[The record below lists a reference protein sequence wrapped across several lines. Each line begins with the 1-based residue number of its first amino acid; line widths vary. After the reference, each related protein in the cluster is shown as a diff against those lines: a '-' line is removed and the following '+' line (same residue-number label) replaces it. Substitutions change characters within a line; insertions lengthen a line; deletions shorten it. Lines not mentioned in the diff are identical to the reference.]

1 LDPPPGIPPPAVVGA
16 SSPLAEIQ
24 QAARPEQLTPVP
36 KRTDLESILI
46 LGSGPIVIGQA
57 CEFDYSGTQAVRA
70 LKEEGYRVI
79 LVNSNPATIMT
90 DPDLAD
96 ATYIEPLSASWVT
109 RVIEVEKP
117 DALLPTMGGQTALNL
132 AMELEK
138 RGVLEKH
145 DVELIGANA
154 TSIQMAEDR
163 EAFTDAMYRI
173 GLSVPHGGFAKNPD
187 QALGIV
193 EDTGYPAIIR
203 PSFTLGGTGGGIAY
217 NLEEFEAQVRKGLD
231 ASPITEVLIDRSVI
245 GWREFELEV
254 VRDGAD
260 NVIIVCSIENFD
272 PMGVHTGDSITVA
285 PAQTLTDVEYQKMR
299 DAAIAIIREI
309 GVEAGGCNIQF
320 AVSPDDGEMLVV
332 EMNPR
337 VSRSSAL
344 ASKAT
349 GFPIARIGAK
359 LAVGYHLDELPNDIT
374 KTTPAS
380 FEPVLDYVVVKIPR
394 FAFEKFPEVDPVLG
408 VQMKAVGETMAIGRT
423 FRSAWQ
429 KGFRGLEIDRAGWVH
444 SPRLKDDGLE
454 ADDSESVLAALRRP
468 TAERPFQLK
477 RAMESGISEAD
488 IFEATNIDPWFL
500 DQLRGIVELEE
511 WYSTLPEVGAEELR
525 LMKREGFGDRQLADL
540 RGETEEAVRRR
551 RWDEGIRPTYNVVD
565 TCAGEF
571 PAATPYFYSSYEEE
585 NESSPS
591 AGDKI
596 IILGS
601 GPNRI
606 GQGIEFDY
614 CCVQA
619 VLGLN
624 DAGYETIMINS
635 NPETVSTDFDV
646 SDKLY
651 FEPLT
656 LEDVLEIIHLESP
669 KGVIVQL
676 GGQTPLKLAEALQ
689 ELGAPILG
697 TSVDA
702 IDRAEDRERFA
713 AVCDIVGAA
722 VPENGVSTSVQRALE
737 VAEEIGYPVLVRPSY
752 VLGGRAME
760 IVYDEESL
768 KGYFTRAVRASPDH
782 PVLIDRFL
790 EDAFEADVDALCDGE
805 EVVIGGIMQ
814 HIEDAGVHSGDSACV
829 LPPYLLGPEE
839 LDVIR
844 DLTRRFALEL
854 GVVGLVNVQY
864 AIRDGQVYVLEVNPR
879 ASRTIPFVGKA
890 TGVPLARLAARVM
903 AGEKL
908 ADLGVPAEPPVP
920 GVAVK
925 EAVFPFN
932 RFEVDTLLGPEMR
945 STGEV
950 MGIDDSF
957 GMAFA
962 KAAKASG
969 NAVPLKGGA
978 LVVSVNDRDKA
989 TVTPIIRR
997 FHDLGFRILATRG
1010 THRYLSHLGIRSE
1023 RIFKVGEGRPNIVDG
1038 IVSGEV
1044 GLLINTP
1051 LGKKSQY
1058 DDYAM
1063 RRAAITHNIPYLT
1076 TMSAASAACDALIAL
1091 RSRVH
1096 TVRSIQDRIARLE
1109 A

>member
-1 LDPPPGIPPPAVVGA
+1 
-16 SSPLAEIQ
+16 
-24 QAARPEQLTPVP
+24 
-36 KRTDLESILI
+36 
-46 LGSGPIVIGQA
+46 
-57 CEFDYSGTQAVRA
+57 
-70 LKEEGYRVI
+70 
-79 LVNSNPATIMT
+79 
-90 DPDLAD
+90 
-96 ATYIEPLSASWVT
+96 
-109 RVIEVEKP
+109 
-117 DALLPTMGGQTALNL
+117 
-132 AMELEK
+132 
-138 RGVLEKH
+138 
-145 DVELIGANA
+145 
-154 TSIQMAEDR
+154 
-163 EAFTDAMYRI
+163 
-173 GLSVPHGGFAKNPD
+173 
-187 QALGIV
+187 
-193 EDTGYPAIIR
+193 
-203 PSFTLGGTGGGIAY
+203 
-217 NLEEFEAQVRKGLD
+217 
-231 ASPITEVLIDRSVI
+231 
-245 GWREFELEV
+245 
-254 VRDGAD
+254 
-260 NVIIVCSIENFD
+260 
-272 PMGVHTGDSITVA
+272 
-285 PAQTLTDVEYQKMR
+285 
-299 DAAIAIIREI
+299 
-309 GVEAGGCNIQF
+309 VEAGGCNIQF
-320 AVSPDDGEMLVV
+320 AVNPADGEMLVV

-349 GFPIARIGAK
+349 GFPIARVGAK
-359 LAVGYHLDELPNDIT
+359 LAVGYRLDELPNDIT
-374 KTTPAS
+374 ETTPAS
-380 FEPVLDYVVVKIPR
+380 FEPVLDYVVVKLPR
-394 FAFEKFPEVDPVLG
+394 FAFEKFPEVDPILG

-429 KGFRGLEIDRAGWVH
+429 KGFRGLEIERAGWVAGP
-444 SPRLKDDGLE
+444 SLEDDGLE
-454 ADDSESVLAALRRP
+454 ADDPETLLAALRRP
-468 TAERPFQLK
+468 RSERPFQLR
-477 RAMESGISEAD
+477 RALEAGIPREE
-488 IFEATNIDPWFL
+488 IFEATHIDPWFL
-500 DQLRGIVELEE
+500 DQLDQILEME
-511 WYSTLPEVGAEELR
+511 SWYRDLDEVGPNHLR
-525 LMKREGFGDRQLADL
+525 LMKREGFSDRQLADL
-540 RGETEEAVRRR
+540 RGETEGAVRSR
-551 RWDEGIRPTYNVVD
+551 RWEWGIHPTYNVVD

-571 PAATPYFYSSYEEE
+571 PAATPYFYSSYES
-585 NESSPS
+585 ESESIPS
-591 AGDKI
+591 DGDKI

-624 DAGYETIMINS
+624 DAGFETIMVNS

-656 LEDVLEIIHLESP
+656 LEDVLEIIRLEDP
-669 KGVIVQL
+669 RGVIVQL
-676 GGQTPLKLAEALQ
+676 GGQTPLKLAAALQ

-713 AVCDIVGAA
+713 EVCQRVGAQ
-722 VPENGVSTSVQRALE
+722 VPRNGVATSVEKALE
-737 VAEEIGYPVLVRPSY
+737 VAQRIGYPVLVRPSY

-760 IVYDEESL
+760 IVYDEASL
-768 KGYFTRAVRASPDH
+768 KGYFARAVQASPDH
-782 PVLIDRFL
+782 PVLIDSFL
-790 EDAFEADVDALCDGE
+790 EDAFEADVDAISDGVD
-805 EVVIGGIMQ
+805 VVIGGIMQ

-829 LPPYLLGPEE
+829 LPPYLLGAREME
-839 LDVIR
+839 VMGN
-844 DLTRRFALEL
+844 LTRKFAMEL

-864 AIRDGQVYVLEVNPR
+864 AIRDGEVYVLEVNPR

-908 ADLGVPAEPPVP
+908 ADLQIPAEPQVP

-950 MGIDDSF
+950 MGFDDSF

-969 NAVPLKGGA
+969 NAVPLHGGS
-978 LVVSVNDRDKA
+978 LVVSVNDRDKG
-989 TVTPIIRR
+989 TVTPILRR
-997 FHDLGFRILATRG
+997 FQDLGFEILATRG
-1010 THRYLSHLGIRSE
+1010 THAYLSRLGIQSK
-1023 RIFKVGEGRPNIVDG
+1023 RIFKVGEGRPDIVDG

-1091 RSRVH
+1091 RSR
-1096 TVRSIQDRIARLE
+1096 TPRVRAIQDRILDLRRKVQDGE
-1109 A
+1109 EE

>member
-1 LDPPPGIPPPAVVGA
+1 
-16 SSPLAEIQ
+16 
-24 QAARPEQLTPVP
+24 VP
-36 KRTDLESILI
+36 KRTDLHTILI

-96 ATYIEPLSASWVT
+96 RTYIEPLTVEWVAQ
-109 RVIEVEKP
+109 VIREERP
-117 DALLPTMGGQTALNL
+117 DALLPTMGGQTALNI
-132 AMELEK
+132 AMDLHRNGFLQE
-138 RGVLEKH
+138 H

-163 EAFTDAMYRI
+163 EEFTEAMTRI
-173 GLSVPHGGFAKNPD
+173 GLAVPRGGFARTLDEAKS
-187 QALGIV
+187 IV
-193 EDTGYPAIIR
+193 EDTGYPAIVR

-217 NLEEFEAQVRKGLD
+217 NLEEFESQVRRGLD
-231 ASPITEVLIDRSVI
+231 ASPITEVLIDRSVL
-245 GWREFELEV
+245 GWKEYELEV
-254 VRDGAD
+254 VRDGSD

-285 PAQTLTDVEYQKMR
+285 PAQTLSDVEYQRMR

-320 AVSPDDGEMLVV
+320 TVNPENGEMLVV

-349 GFPIARIGAK
+349 GFPIARVGAK
-359 LAVGYHLDELPNDIT
+359 LAVGYLLHELPNDIT

-380 FEPVLDYVVVKIPR
+380 FEPVLDYVVVKFPR
-394 FAFEKFPEVDPVLG
+394 FAFEKFPEVDSALG

-423 FRSAWQ
+423 FRAAWQ
-429 KGFRGLEIDRAGWVH
+429 KGLRGLETDRHGWVTG
-444 SPRLKDDGLE
+444 SRPIDDGLE
-454 ADDSESVLAALRRP
+454 SDDHEGLLAALRIP
-468 TAERPFQLK
+468 TSERPFQLR
-477 RAMESGISEAD
+477 RALELGIPGDE
-488 IFEATNIDPWFL
+488 IFEATGIDPWFL
-500 DQLRGIVELEE
+500 DQLQAILDMEE
-511 WYSTLPEVGAEELR
+511 DYREAGEIHREHLL
-525 LMKREGFGDRQLADL
+525 LMKRDGFSDRQLAEL
-540 RGETEEAVRRR
+540 RGETEEEVRER
-551 RWDEGIRPTYNVVD
+551 RWSWGLRPTFNVVD

-571 PAATPYFYSSYEEE
+571 PAETPYFYSSYEEE
-585 NESSPS
+585 NESLPS
-591 AGDKI
+591 ERRKI
-596 IILGS
+596 VILGS

-619 VLGLN
+619 VLGLREV
-624 DAGYETIMINS
+624 GYETIMVNS

-656 LEDVLEIIHLESP
+656 LEDVLEIVHHEDPL
-669 KGVIVQL
+669 GVIVQL
-676 GGQTPLKLAEALQ
+676 GGQTPLKLAEGLEAH
-689 ELGAPILG
+689 GAPVLG
-697 TSVDA
+697 TTVDA

-713 AVCDIVGAA
+713 EVCSNVGAE
-722 VPENGVSTSVQRALE
+722 VPENGVATSQEAALQ
-737 VAEEIGYPVLVRPSY
+737 VASQVGYPVLVRPSY

-760 IVYDEESL
+760 IVYDEASL
-768 KGYFTRAVRASPDH
+768 EGYFDRAVRASPDR
-782 PVLIDRFL
+782 PVLIDRFV
-790 EDAFEADVDALCDGE
+790 EDAFEADVDALSDGDD
-805 EVVIGGIMQ
+805 VVIGGIMQ

-829 LPPYLLGPEE
+829 LPPYLLSTQE
-839 LDVIR
+839 LDAIR
-844 DLTRRFALEL
+844 ELTRRFALEL
-854 GVVGLVNVQY
+854 GVVGLLNVQF
-864 AIRDGQVYVLEVNPR
+864 AIRDGRVYVLEVNPR
-879 ASRTIPFVGKA
+879 ASRTIPFVSKA

-908 ADLGVPAEPPVP
+908 ADLGVPEEPPVP

-962 KAAKASG
+962 KAAASAG
-969 NAVPLKGGA
+969 NEVPLNGGT
-978 LVVSVNDRDKA
+978 LVVSVNDRDKP

-997 FHDLGFRILATRG
+997 FHDLGFRVQATRG
-1010 THRYLSHLGIRSE
+1010 THAYLSRLGIPSE
-1023 RIFKVGEGRPNIVDG
+1023 RIFKVGEGRPHIVDG
-1038 IVSGEV
+1038 IVSGDV
-1044 GLLINTP
+1044 DVLINTP

-1063 RRAAITHNIPYLT
+1063 RRAAITHGVPYLT

-1091 RSRVH
+1091 RSRAH
-1096 TVRSIQDRIARLE
+1096 TVRALQDRIASLRVNTE
-1109 A
+1109 ES

>member
-1 LDPPPGIPPPAVVGA
+1 
-16 SSPLAEIQ
+16 
-24 QAARPEQLTPVP
+24 
-36 KRTDLESILI
+36 
-46 LGSGPIVIGQA
+46 
-57 CEFDYSGTQAVRA
+57 
-70 LKEEGYRVI
+70 
-79 LVNSNPATIMT
+79 
-90 DPDLAD
+90 
-96 ATYIEPLSASWVT
+96 
-109 RVIEVEKP
+109 
-117 DALLPTMGGQTALNL
+117 
-132 AMELEK
+132 
-138 RGVLEKH
+138 
-145 DVELIGANA
+145 
-154 TSIQMAEDR
+154 
-163 EAFTDAMYRI
+163 
-173 GLSVPHGGFAKNPD
+173 
-187 QALGIV
+187 
-193 EDTGYPAIIR
+193 
-203 PSFTLGGTGGGIAY
+203 
-217 NLEEFEAQVRKGLD
+217 
-231 ASPITEVLIDRSVI
+231 
-245 GWREFELEV
+245 
-254 VRDGAD
+254 
-260 NVIIVCSIENFD
+260 
-272 PMGVHTGDSITVA
+272 
-285 PAQTLTDVEYQKMR
+285 
-299 DAAIAIIREI
+299 
-309 GVEAGGCNIQF
+309 
-320 AVSPDDGEMLVV
+320 
-332 EMNPR
+332 
-337 VSRSSAL
+337 
-344 ASKAT
+344 
-349 GFPIARIGAK
+349 
-359 LAVGYHLDELPNDIT
+359 
-374 KTTPAS
+374 
-380 FEPVLDYVVVKIPR
+380 
-394 FAFEKFPEVDPVLG
+394 
-408 VQMKAVGETMAIGRT
+408 
-423 FRSAWQ
+423 
-429 KGFRGLEIDRAGWVH
+429 
-444 SPRLKDDGLE
+444 
-454 ADDSESVLAALRRP
+454 
-468 TAERPFQLK
+468 
-477 RAMESGISEAD
+477 
-488 IFEATNIDPWFL
+488 
-500 DQLRGIVELEE
+500 
-511 WYSTLPEVGAEELR
+511 
-525 LMKREGFGDRQLADL
+525 
-540 RGETEEAVRRR
+540 
-551 RWDEGIRPTYNVVD
+551 VVD

>member
-1 LDPPPGIPPPAVVGA
+1 
-16 SSPLAEIQ
+16 
-24 QAARPEQLTPVP
+24 
-36 KRTDLESILI
+36 
-46 LGSGPIVIGQA
+46 
-57 CEFDYSGTQAVRA
+57 
-70 LKEEGYRVI
+70 
-79 LVNSNPATIMT
+79 
-90 DPDLAD
+90 
-96 ATYIEPLSASWVT
+96 
-109 RVIEVEKP
+109 
-117 DALLPTMGGQTALNL
+117 
-132 AMELEK
+132 
-138 RGVLEKH
+138 
-145 DVELIGANA
+145 
-154 TSIQMAEDR
+154 
-163 EAFTDAMYRI
+163 
-173 GLSVPHGGFAKNPD
+173 
-187 QALGIV
+187 
-193 EDTGYPAIIR
+193 
-203 PSFTLGGTGGGIAY
+203 
-217 NLEEFEAQVRKGLD
+217 
-231 ASPITEVLIDRSVI
+231 
-245 GWREFELEV
+245 
-254 VRDGAD
+254 
-260 NVIIVCSIENFD
+260 
-272 PMGVHTGDSITVA
+272 
-285 PAQTLTDVEYQKMR
+285 
-299 DAAIAIIREI
+299 
-309 GVEAGGCNIQF
+309 
-320 AVSPDDGEMLVV
+320 
-332 EMNPR
+332 
-337 VSRSSAL
+337 
-344 ASKAT
+344 
-349 GFPIARIGAK
+349 
-359 LAVGYHLDELPNDIT
+359 
-374 KTTPAS
+374 
-380 FEPVLDYVVVKIPR
+380 
-394 FAFEKFPEVDPVLG
+394 
-408 VQMKAVGETMAIGRT
+408 
-423 FRSAWQ
+423 
-429 KGFRGLEIDRAGWVH
+429 
-444 SPRLKDDGLE
+444 
-454 ADDSESVLAALRRP
+454 
-468 TAERPFQLK
+468 
-477 RAMESGISEAD
+477 
-488 IFEATNIDPWFL
+488 
-500 DQLRGIVELEE
+500 
-511 WYSTLPEVGAEELR
+511 
-525 LMKREGFGDRQLADL
+525 
-540 RGETEEAVRRR
+540 
-551 RWDEGIRPTYNVVD
+551 VVD

-591 AGDKI
+591 PGEKI

-624 DAGYETIMINS
+624 EVGYETIMINS

-656 LEDVLEIIHLESP
+656 LEDVLEVIHLEKP

-676 GGQTPLKLAEALQ
+676 GGQTPLKLAEALE

-713 AVCDIVGAA
+713 EVCEIVGAS
-722 VPENGVSTSVQRALE
+722 VPKNGVSTSVERALE

-760 IVYDEESL
+760 IVFDEESL
-768 KGYFTRAVRASPDH
+768 TGYFTRAVRASPDH

-829 LPPYLLGPEE
+829 LPPYLLGAEE
-839 LDVIR
+839 LNVIR

-1010 THRYLSHLGIRSE
+1010 THQYLTRLGIPSE
-1023 RIFKVGEGRPNIVDG
+1023 RVFKVGEGRPNIVDG

-1063 RRAAITHNIPYLT
+1063 RRAAITHSIPYLT

-1096 TVRSIQDRIARLE
+1096 TVRSIQDRIARLQD
-1109 A
+1109 